1 MVGRGRER
9 TEEGMSAVAGDG
21 KGKEKRKW
29 RRYWLVGVPR
39 GQRNMAGTRNQNK
52 LLQQRKQRNKITY
65 TKKENEKK
73 TATR

>member
-1 MVGRGRER
+1 
-9 TEEGMSAVAGDG
+9 
-21 KGKEKRKW
+21 
-29 RRYWLVGVPR
+29 
-39 GQRNMAGTRNQNK
+39 MAGTRNQNK